1 MELRDFEAFVAVAEE
16 LHFGR
21 AAARLHISQP
31 PLSSRIRM
39 LEQDLK
45 LKLFE
50 RSTRSVTLTDAGARL
65 LDPARRV
72 LNQVEDALQ
81 VARSINSGDQGRVRI
96 GFAGASSQRVLPQ
109 MANAVRKA
117 HPGIEL
123 ELQSQTYVYTAL
135 ELVRDGSLDL
145 AFARLPIP
153 HVELAWRVVEVEE
166 LICALPESHPLADRD
181 SIRLAELRDEDFVSL
196 PDDQG
201 SILQSTM
208 YSLCVT
214 AGFRPR
220 VAQVAPDSSTVLA
233 LVAAGAGVTI
243 TLSSVKPVQSVG
255 LVYRPIEGI
264 SPSHMFATLVWRKD
278 DPSAALAKVL
288 ESGEAALP
296 TPDLSG
302 LAMDESAIGI
312 GKG

>member
-45 LKLFE
+45 LQLFE

-96 GFAGASSQRVLPQ
+96 GFAGASSQRALPQ
-109 MANAVRKA
+109 LANAVRKA

-153 HVELAWRVVEVEE
+153 HADLAWRIVEIED
-166 LICALPESHPLADRD
+166 LICALPESHPLADKD

-214 AGFRPR
+214 AGFRPQ
-220 VAQVAPDSSTVLA
+220 VTQVAPDSNTVLA

-243 TLSSVKPVQSVG
+243 TLSSTKPVQSVG

-264 SPSHMFATLVWRKD
+264 SPSHMFATLVWRKN

-288 ESGEAALP
+288 EVGETALP

-302 LAMDESAIGI
+302 FAMDESVIGI
-312 GKG
+312 GNG

>member
-45 LKLFE
+45 LQLFE

-153 HVELAWRVVEVEE
+153 HADLAWRVVEVEE
-166 LICALPESHPLADRD
+166 LICALPESHRLADRD

-255 LVYRPIEGI
+255 LVYRPLEDI
-264 SPSHMFATLVWRKD
+264 SPSHMFATLVWRKE
-278 DPSAALAKVL
+278 DPSPALAKVL
-288 ESGEAALP
+288 EVGETALP

-302 LAMDESAIGI
+302 FAMDESVIGI
-312 GKG
+312 GNG

>member
-45 LKLFE
+45 LQLFE

-153 HVELAWRVVEVEE
+153 HADLAWRVVEVEE
-166 LICALPESHPLADRD
+166 LICALPESHRLADKDR
-181 SIRLAELRDEDFVSL
+181 IRLAELRDEDFVSL

-255 LVYRPIEGI
+255 LVYRPIQDI

-278 DPSAALAKVL
+278 DPSPALAKVL
-288 ESGEAALP
+288 EVGVAALP

-302 LAMDESAIGI
+302 FAMDESVIGI
-312 GKG
+312 GNG

>member
-45 LKLFE
+45 LQLFE

-153 HVELAWRVVEVEE
+153 HAELAWRVVEVEE

-220 VAQVAPDSSTVLA
+220 VAQIAPDSSTVLA

-278 DPSAALAKVL
+278 DPSPALAKVL

-312 GKG
+312 GNG

>member
-153 HVELAWRVVEVEE
+153 HAELAWRVVEVEE

-278 DPSAALAKVL
+278 DPSPALAKVL

-302 LAMDESAIGI
+302 LAMDKSAIGI
-312 GKG
+312 GNG

>member
-153 HVELAWRVVEVEE
+153 HAELAWRVVEVEE

-220 VAQVAPDSSTVLA
+220 VAQIAPDSSTVLA

-278 DPSAALAKVL
+278 DPSPALAKVL

-312 GKG
+312 GNG

>member
-153 HVELAWRVVEVEE
+153 HAELAWRVVEVEE

-255 LVYRPIEGI
+255 LVYRPLEGI

-278 DPSAALAKVL
+278 DPSPALAKVL

-302 LAMDESAIGI
+302 LAMDESTIGI
-312 GKG
+312 GNG